1 LSERGRKL
9 EVILITGRSIYQ
21 GTWKEEGKMGADYED
36 EVSSCFLDREDAQA
50 LGIRDGDPIKLTTE
64 FGSLVLRARILPE
77 ERRQKGIVFVP
88 YGPYASILVSH
99 ETHSTGMPSLKGLRA
114 VVEPAPGEEPMGLM
128 ELLSHFYG
136 RKKPGGPMMA
146 R

>member
-1 LSERGRKL
+1 MPEQGRKL

-21 GTWKEEGKMGADYED
+21 GTWKEGGKMGADYEG

-50 LGIRDGDPIKLTTE
+50 LGIRDGDPVRLTTP

-77 ERRQKGIVFVP
+77 ERRQKGIAFVP
-88 YGPYASILVSH
+88 YGPYASMLVSH
-99 ETHSTGMPSLKGLRA
+99 ETHSTGMPSLKGIRA
-114 VVEPAPGEEPMGLM
+114 VIEPAPGEEPMGLM
-128 ELLSHFYG
+128 ELLRRFYG
-136 RKKPGGPMMA
+136 HRKPGGPVVA